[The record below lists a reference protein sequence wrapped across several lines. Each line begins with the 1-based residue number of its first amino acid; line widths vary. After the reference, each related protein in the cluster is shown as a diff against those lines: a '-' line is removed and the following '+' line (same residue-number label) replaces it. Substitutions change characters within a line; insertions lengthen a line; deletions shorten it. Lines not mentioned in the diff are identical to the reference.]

1 MVVMVVS
8 SGSVVPGV
16 QVLGFAAV
24 NMPVIVWVGRHWREL
39 GGVPG
44 DGCKLGGLRHAQAL
58 AASCGGLV
66 GQQSPSA
73 ANLGQGHGT
82 DADTLPKLFQGLD
95 DLALSDAISASLGT
109 VSVDLP
115 SSFATGAGLRGGFEG
130 GFLGNPYTG

>member
-1 MVVMVVS
+1 MVSLVVMVVS
-8 SGSVVPGV
+8 LLDSIVPGV
-16 QVLGFAAV
+16 QVLGLAAV
-24 NMPVIVWVGRHWREL
+24 NMPVIFWVGRHWREL

-44 DGCKLGGLRHAQAL
+44 DGGKLGGLRLAQAV

-82 DADTLPKLFQGLD
+82 DADTLPTLVQGLD

-115 SSFATGAGLRGGFEG
+115 SSFATGVGLSGGFEG
-130 GFLGNPYTG
+130 GF